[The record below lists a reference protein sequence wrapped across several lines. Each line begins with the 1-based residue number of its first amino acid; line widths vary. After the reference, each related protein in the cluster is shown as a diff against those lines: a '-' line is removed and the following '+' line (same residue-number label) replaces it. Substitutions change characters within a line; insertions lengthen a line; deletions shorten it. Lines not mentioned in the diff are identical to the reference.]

1 MSSVRELHNKAMS
14 FVSASDIAK
23 REGNAALSS
32 EHALS
37 AAKIEFEAASL
48 IPIEKESE
56 PTRAILMNSAAS
68 LAVRSGEYEFAERL
82 FHSAMLGFP
91 PKHIEKSLRDIY
103 DEIQFKR
110 HLEVTN
116 VVLEDADIQLSLD
129 GIDVSPGFVFYQHL
143 RSRLGT
149 FESLLRRT
157 YNRLMDLPWADIR
170 KKISLP
176 YFSTALSVPR
186 SASFA
191 VTIRLTRPVGD
202 QLSLPIVSAKN
213 VIDEVLDSV
222 RLIQDGH
229 EDLLK
234 AKIQDPAYLRHFLM
248 HARELAP
255 DGERIRTVG
264 LTSQGNR
271 VAFRR
276 NRSELT
282 GLSAT
287 QGGDTPEGVGPIK
300 VVGTL
305 DEARKSKNSI
315 VLRTEDNEEYWVQVL
330 DGMEDIVRS
339 NFARNVTVIGT
350 LKPSKS
356 ASPSSKKWILPESIT
371 GEDL

>member
-1 MSSVRELHNKAMS
+1 MSL
-14 FVSASDIAK
+14 VSASDIAK
-23 REGNAALSS
+23 REGNVALSA

-37 AAKIEFEAASL
+37 AANLEFEAASL
-48 IPIEKESE
+48 IPAVMASE
-56 PTRAILMNSAAS
+56 PTRSILMNSAAS
-68 LAVRSGEYEFAERL
+68 LAVRSGSYDFAEHL

-91 PKHIEKSLRDIY
+91 PKHIENNLRDIY
-103 DEIQFKR
+103 DEIQFMR
-110 HLEVTN
+110 HLEVRN

-143 RSRLGT
+143 RARVGT
-149 FESLLRRT
+149 IEALLRRT
-157 YNRLMDLPWADIR
+157 YNRLIEKPWSDFR
-170 KKISLP
+170 KKTALP

-186 SASFA
+186 IASFA
-191 VTIRLTRPVGD
+191 VTIRLTRPVGA
-202 QLSLPIVSAKN
+202 QLSLPIVDAKR
-213 VIDEVLDSV
+213 VIDEVLDTV
-222 RLIQDGH
+222 RLIQEGH
-229 EDLLK
+229 ENLLEK
-234 AKIQDPAYLRHFLM
+234 RIPDPAYRRHFML

-264 LTSQGNR
+264 LTSQGNK

-276 NRSELT
+276 SRSELT

-287 QGGDTPEGVGPIK
+287 QGSDMSDRLGPIT

-305 DEARKSKNSI
+305 DEARKRKNSI
-315 VLRTEDNEEYWVQVL
+315 VLRTENNEEYWVKVL

-350 LKPSKS
+350 IKPSKS
-356 ASPSSKKWILPESIT
+356 PSQNSKKWILPESIT